1 MPISVQT
8 DKARD
13 LTIFTATGDLTFDDQ
28 MRVLREFYGGKTTR
42 RALWDFRLISGDLIT
57 KDELIQIGDFVR
69 MHQDTRPGGKS
80 AIVYDH
86 SRDFGLSGVCQD
98 LAKAKGMQFKIR
110 DFESIDEAMK
120 WLEE

>member
-8 DKARD
+8 DKDRD
-13 LTIFTATGDLTFDDQ
+13 LTVFRATGDLTFDDQ

-42 RALWDFRLISGDLIT
+42 RALWDFRLVSGDLIS
-57 KDELIQIGDFVR
+57 KGELVQIGDFVK

-86 SRDFGLSGVCQD
+86 SRDFGLSEVCRR
-98 LAKAKGMQFKIR
+98 LARAKGMQFKIR
-110 DFESIDEAMK
+110 DFENVDEAMK
-120 WLEE
+120 WLDE